1 MVNKAM
7 NHGSSSKLTQRSETA
22 RLSSNSFKGNP
33 IHIWNT
39 TRVFIFRDISENR
52 SQNLDL
58 PLLDSDDYW
67 SARDYK
73 LMWSVGFVAKVK
85 RPEWLKLSFQLVR
98 ITCSAAY
105 ITAAFHCLLSYTEY
119 CPQNNKNSSSYVPHL
134 PAVNNGIQKRINKCQ
149 SPSEH

>member
-1 MVNKAM
+1 MAAQVNWRKDQKLQDSAVIVLKA
-7 NHGSSSKLTQRSETA
+7 TPYTFEIRSG
-22 RLSSNSFKGNP
+22 F
-33 IHIWNT
+33 
-39 TRVFIFRDISENR
+39 FIFRDISENR
-52 SQNLDL
+52 SQNLGL

-73 LMWSVGFVAKVK
+73 LVWSVGFVAKVK

-119 CPQNNKNSSSYVPHL
+119 SPQNNKNSSSYVPHL

>member
-1 MVNKAM
+1 MAAQVNWRKDQKLQDSAVIVLKA
-7 NHGSSSKLTQRSETA
+7 TPYTFEIRSG
-22 RLSSNSFKGNP
+22 F
-33 IHIWNT
+33 
-39 TRVFIFRDISENR
+39 FIFRDISENR
-52 SQNLDL
+52 SQNLGL

-73 LMWSVGFVAKVK
+73 LVWSVGFVAKVK

-105 ITAAFHCLLSYTEY
+105 ITAAFHRLLSYTEY
-119 CPQNNKNSSSYVPHL
+119 SPQNNKNSSSYVPHL

>member
-1 MVNKAM
+1 MAAQVNWRKDQKLQDSAVIVLKA
-7 NHGSSSKLTQRSETA
+7 TPYTFEIRSG
-22 RLSSNSFKGNP
+22 F
-33 IHIWNT
+33 
-39 TRVFIFRDISENR
+39 FIFRDISENR
-52 SQNLDL
+52 SQNLGL

-119 CPQNNKNSSSYVPHL
+119 SPQNNKNSSSYVPHL